1 MGILAERGAVC
12 AWPGVSAAWLLLAE
26 GVLPVFAVLPA
37 VVDVAVALAGDD
49 EAADEVVCVAYLLG
63 CWVMERSCWRR
74 AAKTEARKKGR
85 WDGMVGGVV
94 RVWWLRWFRMSLC
107 PDGAWESC

>member
-1 MGILAERGAVC
+1 
-12 AWPGVSAAWLLLAE
+12 
-26 GVLPVFAVLPA
+26 
-37 VVDVAVALAGDD
+37 
-49 EAADEVVCVAYLLG
+49 LLG

-94 RVWWLRWFRMSLC
+94 CMFWWICGFVRPSLPRWSLGVLLKVSSMVFLC
-107 PDGAWESC
+107 WWGDVCVPILGRR